1 VSGRRTAVSIARRPG
16 RNDPCICGSGR
27 KFKLCCGAA
36 PVTAGNANSQT
47 LALLPRSAAPDA
59 GERSNSLGPL
69 TEVSR
74 LRETAEEFM
83 RMQSG
88 LPAAPGL
95 TGGAAGARHRVT
107 PDQRAA
113 ARRYR
118 ERGISLVETGR
129 LSAAIS
135 AFRRAI
141 ELDPGE
147 AASHHALG
155 RALLRLNRLAEAAA
169 SLSLATTLKDDAAA
183 YHDLGMAL
191 HRQGLYVEA
200 TAAYRRAV
208 ELAPELA
215 EAHAALG
222 DLLDLADEDEEAA
235 QCFRRAAA
243 AAPDTV
249 AGRWNLAK
257 ACMLE
262 ANFSEAEVQLRQ
274 ALACEPQNDGL
285 MKYLGDVLARQGRF
299 VEAGEAFDRTL
310 ELNPRHVAAHF
321 TIVEARK
328 CTEADRPRLGPMLAA
343 LDDAGLGDGDRVQL
357 HFAIGKLLDDLG
369 DYAEAMRH
377 FDMANQLRRAEFDGA
392 EFSACIDRLVQRFT
406 PGFFAANSAFGRDDE
421 TPLMIV
427 GLPRSGTTLVEQ
439 IISSHP
445 QVAAGGEQ
453 PFWVKRASPWGIADA
468 SYLSTGMAHDL
479 AGEYLGQL
487 RRIGPAAT
495 RIIDK
500 QPFNLL
506 YLGIIHL
513 LLPKARI
520 IQCRRH
526 PVDTCLSIY
535 FTNFR
540 QVIGFSTDKADLA
553 DGYRIYARLMD
564 HWRAVLPSDRFF
576 EVDYEELIA
585 DREAVTRRLVAFS
598 GLDWC
603 DSCLQPERNNRAV
616 VTASLWQARQ
626 PVYATSVG
634 RWRHYEP
641 WLGELRRL
649 LPADRGDE
657 PAAAS

>member
-1 VSGRRTAVSIARRPG
+1 VSDRPSGVSNARRPR

-36 PVTAGNANSQT
+36 PIQTGTAKPQT
-47 LALLPRSAAPDA
+47 SALLPRSAAPDE
-59 GERSNSLGPL
+59 GEQGNGLGPL
-69 TEVSR
+69 TEVSG
-74 LRETAEEFM
+74 LRQTAEQFI
-83 RMQSG
+83 RLQSA
-88 LPAAPGL
+88 PPTAATL
-95 TGGAAGARHRVT
+95 TGGAPVAWHRVT
-107 PDQRAA
+107 PERSAA

-118 ERGISLVETGR
+118 ERGIRLVEAGR
-129 LSAAIS
+129 PSAAIS

-155 RALLRLNRLAEAAA
+155 RALMRLNRLADAAA
-169 SLSLATTLKDDAAA
+169 SLSLATTLGDDAAA
-183 YHDLGMAL
+183 YHDLGIAF
-191 HRQGLYVEA
+191 HRQDLRIEA
-200 TAAYRRAV
+200 VAAYRRAV

-222 DLLDLADEDEEAA
+222 ELLELADDDEEAA

-243 AAPDTV
+243 ADPDTV
-249 AGRWNLAK
+249 AGCLNLAR
-257 ACMLE
+257 ACILE

-274 ALACEPQNDGL
+274 ALTCEPRNDEA

-310 ELNPRHVAAHF
+310 ALNPRHVAAHF

-328 CTEADRPRLGPMLAA
+328 CTEADRPRLEPMLAA
-343 LDDAGLGDGDRVQL
+343 LDDAGLGDGERVQL

-377 FDMANQLRRAEFDGA
+377 FDMANQRRRAAFDRAG
-392 EFSACIDRLVQRFT
+392 FSADVDRIVRRFT
-406 PGFFAANSAFGRDDE
+406 PGFFAANSAFGQDDDA
-421 TPLMIV
+421 PLLIV

-445 QVAAGGEQ
+445 RVAAGGEQ
-453 PFWVKRASPWGIADA
+453 SFWIKRASAWGIADA
-468 SYLSTGMAHDL
+468 TYLSPEMAHDL
-479 AGEYLGQL
+479 AGEYLAQL
-487 RRIGPAAT
+487 RRIGPTAT

-506 YLGIIHL
+506 NLGIIHL

-526 PVDTCLSIY
+526 PVDTCLSLY

-540 QVIGFSTDKADLA
+540 QVIGFATDKADLA
-553 DGYRIYARLMD
+553 DGYQLHARLMD
-564 HWRAVLPSDRFF
+564 HWRTVLPSDRLL
-576 EVDYEELIA
+576 EVHYEDLIA
-585 DREAVTRRLVAFS
+585 DREAVTRQLVAFS

-649 LPADRGDE
+649 LPAYGAGGSE
-657 PAAAS
+657 AA

>member
-1 VSGRRTAVSIARRPG
+1 MSDRPAAISNARRPG
-16 RNDPCICGSGR
+16 RNDPCTCGSGR

-36 PVTAGNANSQT
+36 PTQTGTANPQT
-47 LALLPRSAAPDA
+47 SALLPRSAAPEL
-59 GERSNSLGPL
+59 GERSNRLGPL
-69 TEVSR
+69 TEVSA
-74 LRETAEEFM
+74 LRETAEQFI
-83 RMQSG
+83 RLQSAP
-88 LPAAPGL
+88 PAARTL
-95 TGGAAGARHRVT
+95 TGGASVARHRVT
-107 PDQRAA
+107 PDRSAA

-118 ERGISLVETGR
+118 ERGIRLVEAGR
-129 LSAAIS
+129 PSAAIP

-155 RALLRLNRLAEAAA
+155 RALLSLHRLAEAAA
-169 SLSLATTLKDDAAA
+169 SLSLATTLRDDAAA
-183 YHDLGMAL
+183 YHDLGVAL
-191 HRQGLYVEA
+191 QRQDLRVEA

-222 DLLDLADEDEEAA
+222 KLLSLADDAEAA
-235 QCFRRAAA
+235 ARCFRRAAA
-243 AAPDTV
+243 ADPDPV
-249 AGRWNLAK
+249 AARLNLAK

-262 ANFSEAEVQLRQ
+262 ANFSESETQLRQ
-274 ALACEPQNDGL
+274 ALACEPQNDL
-285 MKYLGDVLARQGRF
+285 LTKCLGDVLARQGRF
-299 VEAGEAFDRTL
+299 DEAAEAFDRTL

-321 TIVEARK
+321 AIIEARK

-343 LDDAGLGDGDRVQL
+343 LDDPGLGAGDRLQL

-377 FDMANQLRRAEFDGA
+377 FDIANQRRRAAFDRV
-392 EFSACIDRLVQRFT
+392 EFSACVDRLERRFT
-406 PGFFAANSAFGRDDE
+406 PGFFAANSAFGRDDDA
-421 TPLMIV
+421 PLMIV

-439 IISSHP
+439 IVSSHP
-445 QVAAGGEQ
+445 RVAAGGEL
-453 PFWVKRASPWGIADA
+453 PFWVKRAGPWGIAEA
-468 SYLSTGMAHDL
+468 TYLSTETAHDL
-479 AGEYLGQL
+479 AGEYLAQL
-487 RRIGPAAT
+487 RRIGPTAT
-495 RIIDK
+495 RITDK

-506 YLGIIHL
+506 NLGIIHL

-535 FTNFR
+535 FTNFT
-540 QVIGFSTDKADLA
+540 QVIGFATDKADLSDA
-553 DGYRIYARLMD
+553 YELYARLMD
-564 HWRAVLPSDRFF
+564 HWRAVLPSDRLL
-576 EVDYEELIA
+576 EVHYEELIA
-585 DREAVTRRLVAFS
+585 DREAVTRRMIAFS
-598 GLDWC
+598 GLDWS

-626 PVYATSVG
+626 PVYATSVE

-649 LPADRGDE
+649 LPAGRAGGSE
-657 PAAAS
+657 AA

>member
-1 VSGRRTAVSIARRPG
+1 MRLQS
-16 RNDPCICGSGR
+16 
-27 KFKLCCGAA
+27 A
-36 PVTAGNANSQT
+36 P
-47 LALLPRSAAPDA
+47 
-59 GERSNSLGPL
+59 
-69 TEVSR
+69 
-74 LRETAEEFM
+74 
-83 RMQSG
+83 
-88 LPAAPGL
+88 PAARTL
-95 TGGAAGARHRVT
+95 TGGAPVARHRVT
-107 PDQRAA
+107 PDRSAA

-118 ERGISLVETGR
+118 ERGIRLVEAGR
-129 LSAAIS
+129 PSAAIS

-155 RALLRLNRLAEAAA
+155 RALLRLDRLAEAAA
-169 SLSLATTLKDDAAA
+169 SLSLATTLRDDAAA
-183 YHDLGMAL
+183 YHDLGVAL
-191 HRQGLYVEA
+191 QRQDLRVEA

-222 DLLDLADEDEEAA
+222 ELLILADEDEEAA
-235 QCFRRAAA
+235 RCFRRAAA
-243 AAPDTV
+243 VDPDTV
-249 AGRWNLAK
+249 AGRLSLAK

-262 ANFSEAEVQLRQ
+262 TNFSEAETQLRQ
-274 ALACEPQNDGL
+274 ALACEPQNDEL

-299 VEAGEAFDRTL
+299 DEASEAFDRTL

-321 TIVEARK
+321 TMVEARK
-328 CTEADRPRLGPMLAA
+328 CTEADRPRLERMLAA
-343 LDDAGLGDGDRVQL
+343 LDDAGLGDADRVQL

-377 FDMANQLRRAEFDGA
+377 FDIANQRRRAAFDRAG
-392 EFSACIDRLVQRFT
+392 FSADVDRIVRRFT
-406 PGFFAANSAFGRDDE
+406 PGFFAANSAFGRDDDA
-421 TPLMIV
+421 PLMIV

-445 QVAAGGEQ
+445 QVAAGGEL
-453 PFWVKRASPWGIADA
+453 PFWVKRAGPWGIAEA
-468 SYLSTGMAHDL
+468 TYLSTEMAHDL
-479 AGEYLGQL
+479 AGEYLAQL
-487 RRIGPAAT
+487 RRIGPTAT
-495 RIIDK
+495 RITDK

-506 YLGIIHL
+506 NLGIIHL

-535 FTNFR
+535 FTNFM
-540 QVIGFSTDKADLA
+540 QVIGFATDKADLA
-553 DGYRIYARLMD
+553 DAYQLYARLMD
-564 HWRAVLPSDRFF
+564 HWRTVLPSDRFL
-576 EVDYEELIA
+576 EVHYEELIA

-598 GLDWC
+598 GLDWS

-626 PVYATSVG
+626 PVYATSVE

-649 LPADRGDE
+649 LPADRAGGSE
-657 PAAAS
+657 AA